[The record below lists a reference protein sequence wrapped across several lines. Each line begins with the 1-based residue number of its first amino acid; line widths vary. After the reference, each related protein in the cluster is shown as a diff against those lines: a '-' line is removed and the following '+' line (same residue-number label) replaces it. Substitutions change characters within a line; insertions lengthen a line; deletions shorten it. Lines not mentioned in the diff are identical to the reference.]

1 MNPRCGIQPDFIVWY
16 VGFMDARYRPLL
28 IRYAVVVTSGLV
40 VMNIGVTLI
49 ERNNPARV
57 LAARLQTASENDY
70 IFLGNSLMAAG
81 IDTAVCK
88 NQHIACLNAGIGS
101 TQTSEHAAIAEE
113 AIATG
118 IRGKLVYGFMDLSL
132 SESPEPGW
140 KGNRAIA
147 FQLHKVNIPESYGLN
162 GLSSY
167 EFILRRNVPV
177 LTYQDSLWAKVER
190 VRRVLSD
197 KTLPKKTATNTFGR
211 AGDFSAL
218 EDGSADRFAARVRKA
233 MTKQS
238 LLCPEVMRLLNAA
251 TKDGGEVVF
260 VVMPMPSQ
268 HRNSYYRTSDWQA
281 YLDRLATELDARGA
295 RLVNMD
301 EMALDSDFSDAVH
314 LSTAGATAFTEF
326 LLPELVRARVPRNGN
341 PVGRS
346 HTED

>member
-1 MNPRCGIQPDFIVWY
+1 
-16 VGFMDARYRPLL
+16 MDVHYRPLL
-28 IRYAVVVTSGLV
+28 IRYAFAVVVGLV
-40 VMNIGVTLI
+40 ALNIGITLI

-57 LAARLQTASENDY
+57 LASRLQTPSENNY
-70 IFLGNSLMAAG
+70 IFIGNSLMAAG

-88 NQHIACLNAGIGS
+88 RQQVACLNIGIGS

-113 AIATG
+113 AITTG
-118 IRGKLVYGFMDLSL
+118 IRGNLVYGFMDLTL
-132 SESPEPGW
+132 SESPEQGW

-147 FQLHKVNIPESYGLN
+147 FHLKRVNIPKSYGLH
-162 GLSSY
+162 GLSVQEY
-167 EFILRRNVPV
+167 FLRRSLPL

-197 KTLPKKTATNTFGR
+197 KSLRKQTVTNSFGR

-218 EDGSADRFAARVRKA
+218 EDGSAERFSARVRKA

-238 LLCPEVMRLLNAA
+238 LLCPEVDRLLNTA
-251 TKDGGEVVF
+251 TKNGREMVF

-301 EMALDSDFSDAVH
+301 EMALDSDFADAVH
-314 LSTAGATAFTEF
+314 LSPTGATAFTEF
-326 LLPELVRARVPRNGN
+326 LLPELVRATVRRTPGYPIDKN
-341 PVGRS
+341 RS
-346 HTED
+346 KS